1 MQIGMLGLGR
11 MGSNMVRR
19 LLKAGHECVVFNRS
33 VKPMQELARE
43 KAVPA
48 TSLKDFVNKLKK
60 PRAIWMMVPAAVVDE
75 MITTLLPDLDAGDI
89 LIDGGNSY
97 YVDDIRRTREL
108 AARQIH
114 YIDAGT
120 SGGVWGLERG
130 YCLMIGGEAAP
141 IRNLIPFFRRLLPV
155 IRESPGH
162 RAAKRSAVR
171 PNKATCTVA
180 LTAQAISRKWFTTA
194 SNME

>member
-1 MQIGMLGLGR
+1 MRARGTPPDLGRVLKESSMQIGMLGLGR

-33 VKPMQELARE
+33 VKPVQELARE

-48 TSLKDFVNKLKK
+48 TSLKDFVGKLNK

-97 YVDDIRRTREL
+97 YVDDIRRAREL

-130 YCLMIGGEAAP
+130 YCLMIGGETAP
-141 IRNLIPFFRRLLPV
+141 VKQLDPIFSALAPGNTGIP
-155 IRESPGH
+155 
-162 RAAKRSAVR
+162 
-171 PNKATCTVA
+171 
-180 LTAQAISRKWFTTA
+180 
-194 SNME
+194 